1 MRQEIDKRYLELA
14 EKWMNGTITPEEE
27 VIFAHWYNQDQDTP
41 VALESDFATDEA
53 ALRQRIFE
61 RLRTRSKSAKAKNK
75 LKSYRYPIAASIAL
89 FLLLSGYFGLSLYRS
104 GSRSSDVLP
113 GGNHALLTLADGMTI
128 PLDKAKSGQLAA
140 VSGIHITKTDDGTIV
155 YTAVSSTSGNP
166 SAKNR
171 VSTPRGGKYR
181 VLLSDG
187 STVWLNASSSISFPV
202 VFNDTIRQVELV
214 GEAYF
219 DIKTDQHRPFHVVTS
234 NHTVNVLGT
243 SFNVCAYPDDANTS
257 TTLVEG
263 MVRVETAYER
273 QLLKPGQQAA
283 ISSGVRINI
292 NTVDVDAITAWK
304 TGFFSFDNEDITE
317 VMKKVS
323 RWYDVDV
330 VNQSEPR
337 PFRFGGTF
345 SCDKKLSELLR
356 HLQEISDYHFTIKGR
371 RIIVQ

>member
-14 EKWMNGTITPEEE
+14 EKWMNGTITIEEE
-27 VIFAHWYNQDQDTP
+27 VIFANWYNQDQDRTIA
-41 VALESDFATDEA
+41 VESDFATDEA

-61 RLRTRSKSAKAKNK
+61 RLRARSKPAKEKNK
-75 LKSYRYPIAASIAL
+75 LKPYRYPLAASIIL
-89 FLLLSGYFGLSLYRS
+89 FLLFSGYFGLSLYRS
-104 GSRSSDVLP
+104 GSQSSDVLP
-113 GGNHALLTLADGMTI
+113 GGNHAVLTLANGTTI
-128 PLDKAKSGQLAA
+128 PLDEAKSGQLAV
-140 VSGIHITKTDDGTIV
+140 VSGIHVTKMDDGTLV
-155 YTAVSSTSGNP
+155 YTAVSSTSSNP

-202 VFNDTIRQVELV
+202 VFSDTARQVELD

-219 DIKTDQHRPFHVVTS
+219 EVKADHHRPFRVVTS

-243 SFNVCAYPDDANTS
+243 SFNVCAYPDDADNR

-263 MVRVETAYER
+263 MVQVETAYGR
-273 QLLKPGQQAA
+273 QLLNPGQQAA
-283 ISSGVRINI
+283 ISSGAQINI
-292 NTVDVDAITAWK
+292 NAVDVVAITAWK
-304 TGFFSFDNEDITE
+304 TGVFSFDNQDITE

-323 RWYDVDV
+323 RWYDVEV
-330 VNQSEPR
+330 VNQSQPKA
-337 PFRFGGTF
+337 FRFGGTF
-345 SCDKKLSELLR
+345 SCDKKLSELLS